1 MKSVI
6 KNIVLNAAQ
15 RAFENGLLPS
25 SVIPEME
32 IESPRHEN
40 HGDFSTNF
48 AMVSASV
55 QKISPRKI
63 AEAIISSIED
73 SDQILEKTEIAGP
86 GFINFFLAPNAWYP
100 SVQKIHE
107 QGEDFGRSNIGQGK
121 KVQVEFVSANPTG
134 PLHIGHGRG
143 AAVGDA
149 VGNILAF
156 SGFDVQKEYYINDSG
171 RQIRTLGRSVW
182 LRLSQLLGSEV
193 DFPEECYQ
201 GDYIQDIAQEI
212 SQITTISQLTKGK
225 EASHTGD
232 VGNGTRDGGA
242 SDKTG
247 HQPAIKIGDYLLGKP
262 EAEAVDICAKYA
274 ADKIMDGIR
283 EDLADFGVQF
293 DQWFSEQ
300 SLYDSGRVQDAIK
313 EFQAK
318 EVIYEKDG
326 ALWFKTEHFGDE
338 KDRVVVRNN
347 GLTTYFAS
355 DIAYHMEKF
364 NRGFDRVIDV
374 WGADHHGYINR
385 INASIE
391 ASGRKREQ
399 FNVILVQL
407 VNLLR
412 GGQPVAM
419 STRSGEFVT
428 LKEIVDEVGK
438 DAARFIFLSRSYE
451 SGLDFDLEVAKQQT
465 AENPVYYVQYVHAR
479 IVGIV
484 TKACEQGIISDATD
498 ISSAHNSSLNLRLL
512 VEPEELNLIKILASF
527 PEMVEKSA
535 LALHPHVIFTY
546 LMSLAS
552 AFHGYYNRH
561 KVITDHKELTL
572 ARLCLVS
579 SVKRVI
585 NNALKLLGV
594 SAPERM

>member
-1 MKSVI
+1 MKNVI
-6 KNIVLNAAQ
+6 KNIVLDAAEA
-15 RAFENGLLPS
+15 AFKKGLLPNNTT
-25 SVIPEME
+25 PDME
-32 IESPRHEN
+32 IEAPRHEN

-55 QKISPRKI
+55 QKMAPRKI
-63 AEAIISSIED
+63 AEIIRSCIEENLTKD
-73 SDQILEKTEIAGP
+73 DADQNRAKILEKIEIAGP
-86 GFINFFLAPNAWYP
+86 GFINFFLAPSAWYP
-100 SVQKIHE
+100 VISKIHS

-143 AAVGDA
+143 AAVGDS

-182 LRLSQLLGSEV
+182 LRLCQLSGREI
-193 DFPEECYQ
+193 DFPEDCYQ
-201 GDYIQDIAQEI
+201 GDYIRDIAQEI
-212 SQITTISQLTKGK
+212 NTN
-225 EASHTGD
+225 E
-232 VGNGTRDGGA
+232 
-242 SDKTG
+242 
-247 HQPAIKIGDYLLGKP
+247 PARVDLFSKP
-262 EAEAVDICAKYA
+262 EPEAVDMCAKYA
-274 ADKIMDGIR
+274 ADKILQGIKD
-283 EDLADFGVQF
+283 DLTDFGVKF
-293 DQWFSEQ
+293 DRWFSEQ
-300 SLYDSGRVQDAIK
+300 SLYDSGKVQDAIK
-313 EFQAK
+313 DFQSRD
-318 EVIYEKDG
+318 VIYEKDG
-326 ALWFKTEHFGDE
+326 ALWFKTESFGDE

-355 DIAYHMEKF
+355 DIAYHKEKF
-364 NRGFDRVIDV
+364 DRGFDRVIDV

-385 INASIE
+385 INAAIE

-399 FNVILVQL
+399 FDVILVQL

-412 GGQPVAM
+412 AGQPVAM

-438 DAARFIFLSRSYE
+438 DAARFIFLSRSYD

-479 IVGIV
+479 ITGIIG
-484 TKACEQGIISDATD
+484 KAFEQGVISNGSLLLSNDRSESTEV
-498 ISSAHNSSLNLRLL
+498 NLSSLELL
-512 VEPEELNLIKILASF
+512 IEPEEIKLIKILASF
-527 PEMVEKSA
+527 PEVVEKSA
-535 LALHPHVIFTY
+535 IALHPHIIFTY
-546 LMSLAS
+546 LMLLAS

-561 KVITDHKELTL
+561 KVITEDQTLTL
-572 ARLCLVS
+572 SRLYLVS
-579 SVKRVI
+579 SVKKVI
-585 NNALKLLGV
+585 RNGLSLLGV